1 VNNGNKP
8 INKAA
13 VIYAYDPATKLLL
26 ATHRKNDRNAW
37 GLPGGKQ
44 EDNESIL
51 ECAVRELEEETPY
64 ILYNLSGIHHLC
76 DMPEFDYMVSVFI
89 VDVKYLRPMISDNQ
103 EYNYAW
109 LAPQF
114 VLNGPFADFNERLF
128 KIVFPKD
135 E

>member
-1 VNNGNKP
+1 MA
-8 INKAA
+8 INQLIKLQSYTLM
-13 VIYAYDPATKLLL
+13 ILLL
-26 ATHRKNDRNAW
+26 SYYWLRIVKMIVMLG

-44 EDNESIL
+44 ENDESIL

-109 LAPQF
+109 LAPEF
-114 VLNGPFADFNERLF
+114 VLSGPFADFNERLF